1 MISYGYHR
9 YPGRLFVVEG
19 TDGSGKSTQLA
30 LLYQWLKAEGYPVF
44 FSEWNSSPLVK
55 DTTRRAKK
63 RRLFTPTTFS
73 LLHATDFADRTERDI
88 IPPLK
93 AGAIVLADRYI
104 YTAFARDVARGCDR
118 AWVREIYKFAVKPTV
133 GFFFRAP
140 LDVAIDRIAASRP
153 SLKYYEAGMDM
164 DWADD
169 EEESF
174 KVFQGKILDEYDH
187 MVSEFGLTQI
197 DATQSIRT
205 QQRQMREIV
214 SRHLKEKLK
223 EKVVLTGAPRFPAS
237 KSSLTAA
244 SSSSL
249 RELTASGARHTSRC
263 CAPRWNRRAMLCS
276 IRA

>member
-1 MISYGYHR
+1 MISYGHHR

-19 TDGSGKSTQLA
+19 TDGSGKSTQLS
-30 LLYQWLKAEGYPVF
+30 LLYQWLKSEGYSVF

-118 AWVREIYKFAVKPTV
+118 AWVRELYKFAVRPTAA
-133 GFFFRAP
+133 FFFRAP
-140 LDVAIDRIAASRP
+140 LDVAIERIASARP
-153 SLKYYEAGMDM
+153 QLKYYEAGMDM
-164 DWADD
+164 GWADD
-169 EEESF
+169 DEESF
-174 KVFQGKILDEYDH
+174 KIFQGKILNEYDRMTH
-187 MVSEFGLTQI
+187 EFGLTLI
-197 DATQSIRT
+197 DATQQIHK

-214 SRHLKEKLK
+214 GRHLKDKLK
-223 EKVVLTGAPRFPAS
+223 EGAV
-237 KSSLTAA
+237 
-244 SSSSL
+244 
-249 RELTASGARHTSRC
+249 SGR
-263 CAPRWNRRAMLCS
+263 
-276 IRA
+276 

>member
-19 TDGSGKSTQLA
+19 TDGSGKSTQLT
-30 LLYQWLKAEGYPVF
+30 LLYQWLKSEGYSVF

-118 AWVREIYKFAVKPTV
+118 AWVRDLYKFAVKPTAA
-133 GFFFRAP
+133 FFFRAP
-140 LDVAIDRIAASRP
+140 LDVAIERIASARP
-153 SLKYYEAGMDM
+153 QLKFYEAGMDM
-164 DWADD
+164 GWSDD

-174 KVFQGKILDEYDH
+174 KIFQGKILDEYDS
-187 MVSEFGLTQI
+187 MRSEFGLTLI
-197 DATQSIRT
+197 DATQPIHT

-214 SRHLKEKLK
+214 GRY
-223 EKVVLTGAPRFPAS
+223 
-237 KSSLTAA
+237 
-244 SSSSL
+244 L
-249 RELTASGARHTSRC
+249 RENLKQKAVPAK
-263 CAPRWNRRAMLCS
+263 
-276 IRA
+276 